1 MKFLYLVLELQKWKN
16 ISTDSKMVEVISPK
30 LGMGFCSVFETK
42 EEAMLQTGCSE
53 DQVIE
58 LEVREE

>member
-42 EEAMLQTGCSE
+42 EEAMLQTSCSE